1 MVVVIEINEK
11 KISVPL
17 GTIILEACRQNQAWQ
32 KAGLR
37 SVPVSVNVSGQQF
50 GKQDLA
56 RIINTALLRNRLSPD
71 LLEIEITESAI
82 MESPDRAVKDLD
94 AIKALGV
101 AIALDDF
108 GTGYSSF
115 SYLHRFPID
124 TLKID
129 RSFIQTIGTT
139 EESAELVAAIIAMA
153 HILHLRVVAEGIETE
168 EQLSVL
174 AERGCDV
181 IQGFLFHVPVP
192 AEKVPALLQRRVL
205 AFA

>member
-1 MVVVIEINEK
+1 M
-11 KISVPL
+11 
-17 GTIILEACRQNQAWQ
+17 
-32 KAGLR
+32 
-37 SVPVSVNVSGQQF
+37 NVSGQQF

-56 RIINTALLRNRLSPD
+56 RIISTALLRNKIRPS

-82 MESPDRAVKDLD
+82 MENPDRAIKDLD

-101 AIALDDF
+101 GIALDDF

-139 EESAELVAAIIAMA
+139 EESSELVAAIIAMA
-153 HILHLRVVAEGIETE
+153 HIMHLRVVAEGIETE
-168 EQLSVL
+168 EQLGVL
-174 AERGCDV
+174 AERDCDV
-181 IQGFLFHVPVP
+181 IQGFLFQPPVP
-192 AEKVPALLQRRVL
+192 ADQIPALLRRRCL
-205 AFA
+205 KTA